1 MEAVAADPI
10 QIPRQTDGR
19 FMPGWRN
26 PKAPSRDMAAVRMK
40 KGEGGRVA
48 ALNWL
53 YSVTKEPMV
62 ANSIKAALRKE
73 GKEHPLRYFKEILM
87 PLFPKEMLMRVG
99 AEKGGMTW
107 ASYLTSNLTTA
118 NSPSD
123 GTDTSDSEPSAAGG
137 AGERLCLP
145 PPSCSTSPD
154 KTAARISGLPRP
166 TGSQSEE

>member
-1 MEAVAADPI
+1 MEAATADPI
-10 QIPRQTDGR
+10 QIPRQAGGR

-26 PKAPSRDMAAVRMK
+26 PKAPDFASIARK

-53 YSVTKEPMV
+53 DSVTKEPLV

-107 ASYLTSNLTTA
+107 ASYLTSNLTEA
-118 NSPSD
+118 NSPSQEID
-123 GTDTSDSEPSAAGG
+123 ISDSAPSAADG
-137 AGERLCLP
+137 AGARLCLP
-145 PPSCSTSPD
+145 QPNSSTSPD
-154 KTAARISGLPRP
+154 
-166 TGSQSEE
+166 